1 MREYGCYFEVLLQ
14 MTLKKEASDLKLT
27 DFNQCCP
34 LMELLKKALQFQQ
47 QCYHKKRNSKYYS
60 TSQTCSKK
68 YWKYK
73 DMDVED
79 KIELLI

>member
-47 QCYHKKRNSKYYS
+47 QCYHKKR
-60 TSQTCSKK
+60 
-68 YWKYK
+68 
-73 DMDVED
+73 
-79 KIELLI
+79 

>member
-47 QCYHKKRNSKYYS
+47 QCYQKKITQNI
-60 TSQTCSKK
+60 TQ
-68 YWKYK
+68 
-73 DMDVED
+73 
-79 KIELLI
+79 LLQWTTY